1 MVRAYE
7 QFRSRQSALA
17 KNTFM
22 TSMKDQN
29 VVLYYKVFT
38 TARSVVGSYPIFVM
52 KWLRVF
58 LIRPV
63 EQARPLISS

>member
-1 MVRAYE
+1 MYGFLPPNVQTLEAQVVRAYE

-38 TARSVVGSYPIFVM
+38 TARSVVGSYAIFVM
-52 KWLRVF
+52 ND
-58 LIRPV
+58 
-63 EQARPLISS
+63 

>member
-38 TARSVVGSYPIFVM
+38 TARSVVEAIPYSWCMVE
-52 KWLRVF
+52 RV
-58 LIRPV
+58 PH
-63 EQARPLISS
+63 QAGRAS

>member
-29 VVLYYKVFT
+29 VVLYYKVD
-38 TARSVVGSYPIFVM
+38 R
-52 KWLRVF
+52 RV
-58 LIRPV
+58 LHQSDRAI
-63 EQARPLISS
+63 